1 MKFRSIVKI
10 IALFL
15 LLVYIGFS
23 WARDQVQPTDTAAAP
38 GTQTA
43 QSIELPQSG
52 QTWNLQTGPKD
63 LLSDSGLKAD
73 ETESLSYLLFLPKNE
88 SRKTENGYPLIL
100 FLHGMGERGSN
111 PVNVARIGLPS
122 LLKKSAVAQ
131 EFPFIV
137 VSPQCPD
144 GKCWSAKQLSL
155 FLDKIVEKYPVD
167 KSRIYLTGLSMGG
180 FGTWSLL
187 SERPDAFAVAIPICG
202 GCDPK
207 NAPKLVNTPIWA
219 FHGDCDPVVPA
230 AMTKK
235 ITEAIRQAGGEKV
248 KQTLLIQVQHN
259 AWDYVYCNPEVYDW
273 LLSFTKQQKDKE

>member
-1 MKFRSIVKI
+1 MKFRSLLQI
-10 IALFL
+10 ITLIFALESFG
-15 LLVYIGFS
+15 YS
-23 WARDQVQPTDTAAAP
+23 WAQEQVQPTDAAPVP

-63 LLSDSGLKAD
+63 LLSDRALKTD
-73 ETESLSYLLFLPKNE
+73 ETESLSYLLFFPKNE
-88 SRKTENGYPLIL
+88 SRKNENGYPLIL
-100 FLHGMGERGSN
+100 FLHGMGERGCN
-111 PVNVARIGLPS
+111 VANVARIGLPS
-122 LLKKSAVAQ
+122 LLKKTAVAQ
-131 EFPFIV
+131 EFPFFV

-187 SERPDAFAVAIPICG
+187 AERPNTFAAAIPICG

-219 FHGDCDPVVPA
+219 FHGDCDQIVPA

-259 AWDYVYCNPEVYDW
+259 AWDYVYCNPEIYDW
-273 LLSFTKQQKDKE
+273 LLSFTKKP